1 MSEQPTM
8 LAVVLEGKGLDRY
21 GSFRAAYSKAARNM
35 DRTHG
40 GTPPSRAQFYRWLS
54 GGVRSLPHPDHCL
67 VLEHMLA
74 GYSAR
79 QLFQPCPAEDAPPPA
94 GHNAPVATASANGQ
108 VAPSTDLADIVG
120 VFASRSDFMSK
131 VQPQVLLRDARHIRA
146 AGLSLNLICQQLP
159 DRQLSALVA
168 GGTQLTCLFLDPDG
182 AAMKARERE
191 EEYEPGAL
199 SRLTSFNIALLSRL
213 RDRLP
218 EDARDR
224 IRIAIYDETIRFNI
238 ILADD
243 RVCVAQPYLPQA
255 RGIDAPTFLIH
266 RNDTLSGGLYHV
278 FEQVYASLQERS
290 KQL

>member
-1 MSEQPTM
+1 
-8 LAVVLEGKGLDRY
+8 
-21 GSFRAAYSKAARNM
+21 M
-35 DRTHG
+35 DRTYCSA
-40 GTPPSRAQFYRWLS
+40 PPSRAQFYRWMS

-67 VLEHMLA
+67 VLEHMLT
-74 GYSAR
+74 GYSAK
-79 QLFQPCPAEDAPPPA
+79 QLFRPCPTEDAPPPA
-94 GHNAPVATASANGQ
+94 AHNAVMATASANGQ
-108 VAPSTDLADIVG
+108 VTPSADLADLVG

-131 VQPQVLLRDARHIRA
+131 VQPQVLLRSARHIRA

-168 GGTQLTCLFLDPDG
+168 GGTRLTCLFLDPDG

-224 IRIAIYDETIRFNI
+224 IRIATYDETIRFNI
-238 ILADD
+238 ILPDD
-243 RVCVAQPYLPQA
+243 RVCIAQPYLPQA

-266 RNDTLSGGLYHV
+266 RNDASSGLYHV
-278 FEQVYASLQERS
+278 FEQVYESLAERS